1 MARQYGT
8 DRSVFNTLSA
18 PLLDPD
24 GLPIVDTGTGFGS
37 SPLGISLREQI
48 QFGLPNATFNLLPP
62 DPAAAISE
70 GENPLPFWQIQTTPN
85 ITATATYDTTT
96 QTWGVK
102 VDPGT
107 APSGDYIELKTRS
120 WVTTD
125 DNIALRQIASLTASK
140 GGTYAGT
147 TQWNLTL
154 SAAYYDAANTAL
166 GTTVIG
172 TVYDNTTWTSI
183 SGTTTSGGS
192 AISSSAAWAEF
203 TIKLTTTAAVSSS
216 TFATLKSLLIAT
228 STPAGG
234 GGNFVVTE
242 TFTSSGTWTRP
253 TGVDS
258 LLAVVGIGA
267 GGGGGGGGLT
277 ASRTTG
283 TTGVNA
289 TAGNGGGGGRW
300 AIIRDLYVAN
310 AGSVTIGIGSGGVGG
325 TANTFTKAAA
335 STTQYSFN
343 PTAGGDGGATT
354 FGSYLSIPGG
364 GGGGTASGT
373 SVGGW
378 GIPAGTITTSVYDNA
393 QLAGGTGQPN
403 STGGVGGSASPA
415 SAFGFLSFTP
425 IAGSGITGGASS
437 VNYTYSAGGT
447 GLVLTGTATAGGGSG
462 YCGGGGGGQSTIASG
477 TVALLSA
484 GRAAAAGAGGGGG
497 AGLHYQALGTVSS
510 GTSSAGNGAAGT
522 VSHGAGGGSG
532 GAFGF
537 WATLARYDA
546 SSLTGNSGAGGAGSN
561 GVIYVVYVA

>member
-1 MARQYGT
+1 MGRQYGT

-154 SAAYYDAANTAL
+154 SAAYYDAVNTAL

-228 STPAGG
+228 STPASGG
-234 GGNFVVTE
+234 AFVVTD
-242 TFTSSGTWTRP
+242 TFTASGTWTRP
-253 TGVDS
+253 TGVTT
-258 LLAVVGIGA
+258 LLAVVAVGA
-267 GGGGGGGGLT
+267 GGGGGGGGYALRSST
-277 ASRTTG
+277 SRE
-283 TTGVNA
+283 
-289 TAGNGGGGGRW
+289 
-300 AIIRDLYVAN
+300 D
-310 AGSVTIGIGSGGVGG
+310 
-325 TANTFTKAAA
+325 
-335 STTQYSFN
+335 
-343 PTAGGDGGATT
+343 
-354 FGSYLSIPGG
+354 
-364 GGGGTASGT
+364 
-373 SVGGW
+373 
-378 GIPAGTITTSVYDNA
+378 
-393 QLAGGTGQPN
+393 
-403 STGGVGGSASPA
+403 
-415 SAFGFLSFTP
+415 SAF
-425 IAGSGITGGASS
+425 
-437 VNYTYSAGGT
+437 
-447 GLVLTGTATAGGGSG
+447 
-462 YCGGGGGGQSTIASG
+462 
-477 TVALLSA
+477 
-484 GRAAAAGAGGGGG
+484 AGAGGGG
-497 AGLHYQALGTVSS
+497 AGWIQVRDINVSS
-510 GTSSAGNGAAGT
+510 VGS
-522 VSHGAGGGSG
+522 VSVGI
-532 GAFGF
+532 
-537 WATLARYDA
+537 
-546 SSLTGNSGAGGAGSN
+546 GAGGAGGAGKSVTKAAGSTTQYSGTAFFDSN
-561 GVIYVVYVA
+561 PGAAGGVTTFGTYITVTGGNGGAQATTNPAGTSSAAAFWDIKQFTGGAGGTTGAVNSTISAGGTSQAAPYILAYTTRNAGAAGSNFTYTYNGTAQVLNAAGTGAAGAATGVGGGGGVGSGKGTPLPTSGGAGGGGGGGGGAGVNFAPATAAGTLVFTAGNGGAAGSISGAGGGGGGAAMMAISPNYNGHQVTIGGGTGGNGSDGVVYVVYVA